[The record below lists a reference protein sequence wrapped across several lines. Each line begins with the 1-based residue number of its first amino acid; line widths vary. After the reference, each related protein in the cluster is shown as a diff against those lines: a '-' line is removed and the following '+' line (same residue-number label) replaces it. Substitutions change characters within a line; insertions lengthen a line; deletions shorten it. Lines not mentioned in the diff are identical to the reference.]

1 MRERIRRRMFP
12 LIASVGLVLVGM
24 FTSTWGP
31 TLLGRSEWALP
42 YDLWG
47 TLIATTRLAHGN
59 IGGVYA
65 PPTGLISLPGAAVI
79 LLPCAALISAFH
91 LSLAIPGP
99 ANLHPAV
106 WLLAG
111 PYQIAIGCLPLF
123 AADAL
128 AERLE
133 VPRWTR
139 GLLALAGA
147 GVLWSVCARWG
158 HPEDAVAV
166 GLLLYAVLAQGNG
179 RTALAGWLAGAAV
192 CVQPLVL
199 LALPIMLALLPWRRM
214 PAFLVRAAL
223 PSAVLVAAAAI
234 ANWHDTYQSVTSQ
247 PDSPVINHPTIWTSL
262 APQIANHNV
271 AAGPFRLA
279 TIVLACLCALAIRR
293 RWAEYLGQEGPPREP
308 KGAPVPGVR
317 SSPASQRARRY
328 LDRGARRFVP
338 SDEGR
343 HRPQAPGGERGG
355 TAVCAERRGKAS
367 ATSAR
372 RRTGEILPDQLL
384 ASVLWWIALALAL
397 RSFFEPVMVSYYPWP
412 PMAVALIPAATL
424 GWRRLL
430 AAGLLAGALTGA
442 AQGPSHDYWIWWAPI
457 VAGLIA
463 LLVMSWP
470 RPSALAPRRS
480 VKADAQPAARVT

>member
-12 LIASVGLVLVGM
+12 LIASAGLIVVGM
-24 FTSTWGP
+24 LTTTWGS
-31 TLLGRSEWALP
+31 TLSGRSEWALP

-59 IGGVYA
+59 IGGLYA

-79 LLPCAALISAFH
+79 LLPGAALIAALH
-91 LSLAIPGP
+91 LSLAIPGA
-99 ANLHPAV
+99 ANPHPAV

-139 GLLALAGA
+139 ALLAVAGA
-147 GVLWSVCARWG
+147 GILWSVCARWG

-179 RTALAGWLAGAAV
+179 RSALAGWLAGAAV

-214 PAFLVRAAL
+214 PAFLVRAAA
-223 PSAVLVAAAAI
+223 PSVVLVAAAAI

-293 RWAEYLGQEGPPREP
+293 RWAGQANHEGLCWPNR
-308 KGAPVPGVR
+308 
-317 SSPASQRARRY
+317 
-328 LDRGARRFVP
+328 
-338 SDEGR
+338 
-343 HRPQAPGGERGG
+343 
-355 TAVCAERRGKAS
+355 
-367 ATSAR
+367 
-372 RRTGEILPDQLL
+372 LL
-384 ASVLWWIALALAL
+384 ASVLWWVALALAL

-430 AAGLLAGALTGA
+430 AAGVLAGLLTAA

-457 VAGLIA
+457 VAGLIV
-463 LLVMSWP
+463 LLVMAW
-470 RPSALAPRRS
+470 PSAAALPRRS
-480 VKADAQPAARVT
+480 MSEAELPAARVT

>member
-12 LIASVGLVLVGM
+12 LIASAGLVLVGM
-24 FTSTWGP
+24 YTTTLGP
-31 TLLGRSEWALP
+31 TVLGRSEWALP

-47 TLIATTRLAHGN
+47 TLIAATRLAHGN
-59 IGGVYA
+59 VGGIYA
-65 PPTGLISLPGAAVI
+65 APTGLISLPGAAII
-79 LLPCAALISAFH
+79 LLPCAALITAFH

-111 PYQIAIGCLPLF
+111 PYQMAIGCLPVF

-128 AERLE
+128 AERLD

-139 GLLALAGA
+139 ALLAVAGA
-147 GVLWSVCARWG
+147 GILWSVCARWG

-179 RTALAGWLAGAAV
+179 RVALAGWLTGAAV

-214 PAFLVRAAL
+214 VPFLVRAAV
-223 PSAVLVAAAAI
+223 PSVVLVGAAAI

-293 RWAEYLGQEGPPREP
+293 HWSGQANQEGLWWP
-308 KGAPVPGVR
+308 
-317 SSPASQRARRY
+317 
-328 LDRGARRFVP
+328 DR
-338 SDEGR
+338 
-343 HRPQAPGGERGG
+343 
-355 TAVCAERRGKAS
+355 
-367 ATSAR
+367 
-372 RRTGEILPDQLL
+372 LL
-384 ASVLWWIALALAL
+384 ASVLWWIAFALAL

-412 PMAVALIPAATL
+412 PMAVVLIPAATL

-430 AAGLLAGALTGA
+430 AAGLLAGGLTAA

-457 VAGLIA
+457 VAGLVVLLAISWPSSAA
-463 LLVMSWP
+463 LLPGRTVREDELP
-470 RPSALAPRRS
+470 T
-480 VKADAQPAARVT
+480 ARVT